1 MLPTLIAISGMLA
14 GEAPAR
20 ADATVAAVE
29 IAFVTHAGEGAAGR
43 KRFTRDG
50 CYQAASGGSTG
61 GASYA
66 YDSDAGCHRPPDV
79 ADVFGRLD
87 AIGADRLVREDARV
101 PAATHGAPD
110 RRRGPGGSETTVVLV
125 RRDGTRWVAANQATA
140 DDVLRAVNEVPS
152 ENQSDATP
160 PEKHVGT
167 GAQLLSLSAA
177 GGRRAGR
184 LEGFLA
190 SDGRWWCHTSILG
203 EREGEP
209 RLPAKK
215 VSAVTNA
222 PARLG
227 RILAGAHADAPESAH
242 RDDGSQV
249 EGTET
254 NIQILWPGSRE
265 RALLRPSRLAS
276 AVIERFVA
284 EMKPLSPVCAGR

>member
-14 GEAPAR
+14 AEAPAR

-50 CYQAASGGSTG
+50 CYQVASGGSTG
-61 GASYA
+61 GAGYA
-66 YDSDAGCHRPPDV
+66 HDSQAGCHRPTDV
-79 ADVFGRLD
+79 AEVFGRLD
-87 AIGADRLVREDARV
+87 AIGADRLVREGAAV
-101 PAATHGAPD
+101 PAAAHAAPD
-110 RRRGPGGSETTVVLV
+110 RRRGPGGSEETVVLV

-140 DDVLRAVNEVPS
+140 DDVLRAVNELPS
-152 ENQSDATP
+152 ENQSGASS
-160 PEKHVGT
+160 PEKQLGT
-167 GAQLLSLSAA
+167 GAQLLALSAA
-177 GGRRAGR
+177 GGRRSGR

-190 SDGRWWCHTSILG
+190 SDGRWWCYTSIIGPRGG
-203 EREGEP
+203 ED

-215 VSAVTNA
+215 ASAATNA

-227 RILAGAHADAPESAH
+227 RILAGAHADAPESAP

-254 NIQILWPGSRE
+254 NIQIVWPGKE
-265 RALLRPSRLAS
+265 PALLRPSRLAP
-276 AVIERFVA
+276 AVVERFVA
-284 EMKPLSPVCAGR
+284 EMKPLSPACAGR